1 MQTNPKT
8 LGVAVYCPVDLDD
21 ETGPFLHSRS
31 MEQGYYCRPLAD
43 YPTELEVRPLYPLIT
58 DGLRCLTWCVLLRSL
73 QLHLRPT
80 AFDGRGGDPGGEL
93 LAELQTAPAA
103 ERAMKRRDMMLR

>member
-58 DGLRCLTWCVLLRSL
+58 DGLRCLTCCARCSCTCGRLRSTAGAATRAASSWPSCRRR
-73 QLHLRPT
+73 RPQR
-80 AFDGRGGDPGGEL
+80 GR
-93 LAELQTAPAA
+93 
-103 ERAMKRRDMMLR
+103 